1 MPFNTPL
8 LQLEPESA
16 LHFKKMPT
24 YSKPNR
30 MLKVSNLSSGNV
42 AFKIKTTVPN
52 AYFVKP
58 TCGTL
63 RPNGLQE
70 VQVIRRP
77 QAVFSNTIAHRF
89 LVQAVP
95 VQSSD
100 KVSRE
105 LWGKF
110 SNETIQEQR

>member
-77 QAVFSNTIAHRF
+77 QAVFFQHDCSPLPCAGCAR
-89 LVQAVP
+89 A
-95 VQSSD
+95 
-100 KVSRE
+100 K
-105 LWGKF
+105 
-110 SNETIQEQR
+110 QRQGIP